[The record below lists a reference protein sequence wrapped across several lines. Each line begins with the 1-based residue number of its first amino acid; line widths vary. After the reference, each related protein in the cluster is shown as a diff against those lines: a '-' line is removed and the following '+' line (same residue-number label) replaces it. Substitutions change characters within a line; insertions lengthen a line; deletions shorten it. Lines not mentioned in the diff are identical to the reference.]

1 MIQDNDENK
10 ELEVKRGKEG
20 EVESKGDGTKE
31 K

>member
-10 ELEVKRGKEG
+10 ELEVKSGKEG
-20 EVESKGDGTKE
+20 EVEGQGDGTKE